1 MNHQY
6 NEPQKASP
14 PHPFSVNA
22 CLRSSLLLAIGF
34 TFHAHAAAPLAD
46 AVEQRD
52 ATAVRTLL
60 ADSAIDAPQPDGTTA
75 LHWAARHDDLA
86 AAKSLLA
93 AKANPNAQNRYGVT
107 PLSLACT
114 NGSAA
119 LVTALLDAGA
129 DANLALEIIE
139 SLKRS

>member
-14 PHPFSVNA
+14 PHPFSVSA
-22 CLRSSLLLAIGF
+22 YLRSSLLLAIGF

-60 ADSAIDAPQPDGTTA
+60 AASAIDAPQPDGTGGG
-75 LHWAARHDDLA
+75 LR
-86 AAKSLLA
+86 LL
-93 AKANPNAQNRYGVT
+93 PNSYTLLSMKRL
-107 PLSLACT
+107 PL
-114 NGSAA
+114 
-119 LVTALLDAGA
+119 
-129 DANLALEIIE
+129 E
-139 SLKRS
+139 